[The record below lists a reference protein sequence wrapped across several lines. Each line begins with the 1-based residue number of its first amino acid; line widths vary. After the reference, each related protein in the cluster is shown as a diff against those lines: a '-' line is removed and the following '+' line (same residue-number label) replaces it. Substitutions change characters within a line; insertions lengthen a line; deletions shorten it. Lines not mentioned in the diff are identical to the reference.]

1 MLVLYIIRN
10 GNYLILGAPY
20 WIYSI
25 PLYFT
30 YPSKKNILLKWLS
43 EKKMT
48 PLLTCSQFFFKGPD
62 DGGLI
67 VRYCCNCC
75 I

>member
-43 EKKMT
+43 EKK
-48 PLLTCSQFFFKGPD
+48 D
-62 DGGLI
+62 DTSINLQPI
-67 VRYCCNCC
+67 FL
-75 I
+75 